1 MKNRADYTYKI
12 DGYSLAIED
21 LNLGNMSVT
30 NDIENVLATIAKK
43 ENLSLSDYQIMYC
56 DSEGIWDGVD
66 YDNGK
71 VSFFPISENEYEKAR
86 EKLRIKAVGVDGFIQ
101 QE

>member
-1 MKNRADYTYKI
+1 MKNRADYTYTI
-12 DGYSLAIED
+12 DGYVLAIED

-30 NDIENVLATIAKK
+30 NDIENVLAAIAKK
-43 ENLSLSDYQIMYC
+43 ENLNLNDYQIMYC

-66 YDNGK
+66 YDKGK
-71 VSFFPISENEYEKAR
+71 VSFFSISENAYEKAR
-86 EKLRIKAVGVDGFIQ
+86 EKLRIKTVGDNGFLQ